1 MESDMTKYFD
11 FGSVL
16 IIIITFF
23 LFVIALF
30 VKGFTQ
36 DLLLEAGVLL
46 VSIKLIM
53 MAYKSSVVGEKI
65 NQNLQEIKQMI
76 RESRVRED

>member
-1 MESDMTKYFD
+1 MTKYFD

-76 RESRVRED
+76 RESSVRED

>member
-1 MESDMTKYFD
+1 MNKYFD
-11 FGSVL
+11 LGSVV

-23 LFVIALF
+23 LFLIALF
-30 VKGFTQ
+30 AKGFTH

-53 MAYKSSVVGEKI
+53 MAYRSSVVGERI
-65 NQNLQEIKQMI
+65 NQDLQEIKQMI
-76 RESRVRED
+76 KESSVRED

>member
-1 MESDMTKYFD
+1 MEFDMNKYFD
-11 FGSVL
+11 VGSVV

-23 LFVIALF
+23 LFLIALF
-30 VKGFTQ
+30 AKGFTH

-53 MAYKSSVVGEKI
+53 MAYKSSVVGKKI
-65 NQNLQEIKQMI
+65 NQDLQEIKKMI
-76 RESRVRED
+76 KESRGPED